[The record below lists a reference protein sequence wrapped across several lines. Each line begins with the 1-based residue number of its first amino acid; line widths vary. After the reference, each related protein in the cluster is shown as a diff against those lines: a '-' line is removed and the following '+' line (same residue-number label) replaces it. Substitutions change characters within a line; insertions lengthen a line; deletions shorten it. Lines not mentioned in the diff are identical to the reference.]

1 MNAHFQPLPDAV
13 DAECTVLGAILQ
25 SNDLYWRVN
34 GFLKP
39 HHFREAINRQI
50 FEIIVTMMAEKKPVN
65 PLTIKP
71 YLPTEA
77 MHGDLTAYAYVVNLF
92 ANSVGGFAADGSARA
107 VVDNWGQV
115 SGIARLEDGIKALR
129 TLPVNATTKQ
139 VLVDIQAELTAIA
152 NEIGE
157 ESTAVTMADAVD
169 KAMQATEDA
178 YKFKKPSGITTGV
191 EAVDQ
196 LTGPW
201 EPGQQIIIGGGTK
214 QGKTALAMQCGVGLA
229 AHGPIWVYSGEMSI
243 KQIAMREIAR
253 RTGIPVERQKE
264 GRIAQAEWQRLKHVR
279 QEVERLPILIE
290 KRRLTLDQIHDIART
305 IKRERGLAG
314 MIVDHVGLLAWGRD
328 DARREDYALSAKAT
342 QTLKAIYED
351 LGVPGM
357 SLVQLKKNTFVQTFS
372 KKSIADR
379 MREAIYLRPK
389 YTDLMGAVERDA
401 DHVLI
406 PFNPRPILAGLEP
419 EEGSDD
425 HILWEDKMREYE
437 KRAEIILALS
447 REQQFPARRAVEWHG
462 ATTSFGPP
470 FVGKQ
475 ESLLPE
481 GF

>member
-1 MNAHFQPLPDAV
+1 MNAHQRDFTSMPDAS
-13 DAECTVLGAILQ
+13 DAERTILGAILADN
-25 SNDLYWRVN
+25 SIYWQVN

-39 HHFREAINRQI
+39 HHFIDLFHGQL
-50 FEIIVTMMAEKKPVN
+50 FELMGTTLAAGNPVN
-65 PLTIKP
+65 PLTLKP
-71 YLPTEA
+71 FLSDVHQSQE
-77 MHGDLTAYAYVVNLF
+77 MSHYAYVVHLF
-92 ANSVGGFAADGSARA
+92 ANRVVGFGVEGSARA

-115 SGIARLEDGIKALR
+115 RGISLLEDVIKALR
-129 TLPVNATTKQ
+129 TLPVNTTVKQ
-139 VLVDIQAELTAIA
+139 VFTDAQAELTAIG

-157 ESTAVTMADAVD
+157 ESHAVTMADAVGQ
-169 KAMQATEDA
+169 AMQAAEDA
-178 YKFKKPSGITTGV
+178 YKFKKPIGISTGV

-229 AHGPIWVYSGEMSI
+229 AHGPLWIYSGEMSI

-253 RTGIPVERQKE
+253 RTGIPVSRQKQ
-264 GRIAQAEWQRLKHVR
+264 GRISQTEWAQLAQVK
-279 QEVERLPILIE
+279 QDVERLPILIE
-290 KRRLTLDQIHDIART
+290 KRRLTLDQIHDVCRT

-314 MIVDHVGLLAWGRD
+314 ICIDHVGLLAWGRD
-328 DARREDYALSAKAT
+328 DSRREDYALSAKAT
-342 QTLKAIYED
+342 QQLKAIYED

-357 SLVQLKKNTFVQTFS
+357 SLVQLKKNTFVQHFT
-372 KKSIADR
+372 KKSIIDR

-406 PFNPRPILAGLEP
+406 PFNARPILAGLEP

-425 HILWEDKMREYE
+425 HILWEGKMSEHE

-447 REQQFPARRAVEWHG
+447 REQDFPQRRQVEWHG

-475 ESLLPE
+475 ETLL
-481 GF
+481 